1 MEARIIIKLR
11 FKVQPNPEKSKS
23 WITSL
28 GEHMWSTEFFP
39 EYQWPQD
46 FPVAEIPERLGEM
59 YNAVVIL
66 SYYWVIYDVKNKK
79 LIGEKV
85 KN

>member
-1 MEARIIIKLR
+1 
-11 FKVQPNPEKSKS
+11 
-23 WITSL
+23 
-28 GEHMWSTEFFP
+28 MWSSEFFP
-39 EYQWPQD
+39 EYHRPQD
-46 FPVAEIPERLGEM
+46 FPVADMSERLGEM
-59 YNAVVIL
+59 CNVVVIL